1 MSRSH
6 SSSSRSLSWSWL
18 PRTATTGAT
27 WDVEAW
33 STEARIGEVLK
44 RLRDRH
50 GLSLRTLASRAG
62 FSASFLSQLENGQ
75 VSPSIASLEKI
86 AAQLGV
92 TLASLFEASQTPVPA
107 VVRADDRPGL
117 TSSWSRARIE
127 SLTPAGERRPLEAVS
142 VTLEPRGASGK
153 HLATHP
159 ADQFAYIVR
168 GPLTVFLGTERLTLD
183 SGDAVLIPR
192 KTGHRWQ
199 NEGAQSVEVL
209 LVSIRLST

>member
-1 MSRSH
+1 M
-6 SSSSRSLSWSWL
+6 
-18 PRTATTGAT
+18 TMIAGAT
-27 WDVEAW
+27 RDVGAG
-33 STEARIGEVLK
+33 STEARIGEILK
-44 RLRDRH
+44 RLRDQH

-75 VSPSIASLEKI
+75 VSPSLASLEKI
-86 AAQLGV
+86 AAELGV
-92 TLASLFEASQTPVPA
+92 TLASLFEASQAPAPA
-107 VVRADDRPGL
+107 VVRADDRPGFS
-117 TSSWSRARIE
+117 SSWSRARIE

-153 HLATHP
+153 HLTTHP
-159 ADQFAYIVR
+159 ADQFAYVIL

-199 NEGAQSVEVL
+199 NDGARAAEVL
-209 LVSIRLST
+209 LVSIRLS